1 MIIGVPREIMTGE
14 NRVAVTA
21 GAVRVLVS
29 AGHKVLVERG
39 AGEGSMIG
47 DDQYANA
54 GAEIVAGPE
63 ELYQRAAMIYKVKE
77 PHPSE
82 YGLLREGQLL
92 FAYLHLAAAAEVTR
106 VFLEKK
112 VIGVAYETVS
122 VDGILPMLVPMSE
135 IAGRMATQIGA
146 HYLEKSNGGKGLLLG
161 GVPGVTPAEVVILGG
176 GIVGV
181 NAARVAMGMGAKVTV
196 IDINLQKLRHLDGAN
211 GGRLVTLYSNPSN
224 IAQVVAKADLLIG
237 AVLIPGGRTPLL
249 CSAEMVRSMQQGA
262 VIIDVAIDQGGCI
275 ETMDRT
281 TCHSEPTYERYG
293 VLHYAVPNMPGA
305 VPQTSTYALSNATL
319 PYALEL
325 AGKGWERVIAEKTPL
340 CEGINII
347 DGKVV
352 NRAVARAHSLEYFPL
367 PSFGSGVS
375 S

>member
-1 MIIGVPREIMTGE
+1 MIIGVPKEIMTGE
-14 NRVAVTA
+14 NRIAVTP

-29 AGHKVLVERG
+29 AGHKVLVEKG
-39 AGEGSMIG
+39 AGEGSMIA
-47 DDQYANA
+47 DEELSFA
-54 GAEIVAGPE
+54 GAEIVAGAQ
-63 ELYQRAAMIYKVKE
+63 ELYQRAEMIYKVKE

-82 YGLLREGQLL
+82 YELLREGQLF
-92 FAYLHLAAAAEVTR
+92 FAYLHLAASPEVTR
-106 VFLEKK
+106 VFIEKK
-112 VIGVAYETVS
+112 VIALAYETVS
-122 VDGILPMLVPMSE
+122 IDGILPMLVPMSE

-146 HYLEKSNGGKGLLLG
+146 HFLEKSNGGKGLLLG
-161 GVPGVTPAEVVILGG
+161 GVPGVTPAEVVVLGG

-224 IAQVVAKADLLIG
+224 IAQAVAKADLLIG

-249 CSAEMVRSMQQGA
+249 CTEEMVKSMQPGA

-281 TCHSEPTYERYG
+281 TCHREPTYERYG

-319 PYALEL
+319 PFALEL
-325 AGKGWERVIAEKTPL
+325 AEKGWERIIAERSPL
-340 CEGINII
+340 RQGINII
-347 DGKVV
+347 DGRVA
-352 NRAVARAHSLEYFPL
+352 NRAVARAHSLEYYSLYPT
-367 PSFGSGVS
+367 GKKE
-375 S
+375 